1 MRTSPRYTWR
11 YVAQSVIAGVLVVA
25 SAGCAGSDD
34 DSAGQA
40 TTTPPVATTTS
51 PPSAAETPAAPAGAG
66 TDALYRAGN
75 TATGAVPGSTLIS
88 IETERDGRWE
98 VQVVT
103 ADGTE
108 HEMDISSDG
117 ATVTRGPTA
126 KTEDEDDKTEH
137 RDRTQAARL
146 DYRAAADKVLT
157 EVPNGTITELN
168 LDGRNGTTVWEADV
182 LDSSQAKQEVT
193 VDAGSGQ
200 ILQNTT
206 GR

>member
-1 MRTSPRYTWR
+1 MRTSSRYKWW

-25 SAGCAGSDD
+25 SAGCGDSDD
-34 DSAGQA
+34 DGAGPAA
-40 TTTPPVATTTS
+40 TTPLTS
-51 PPSAAETPAAPAGAG
+51 PAATSAAPAGAG
-66 TDALYRAGN
+66 PDALYRAGD

-88 IETERDGRWE
+88 LETERDGRWE
-98 VQVVT
+98 VHVVT

-108 HEMDISSDG
+108 HEMEISSDG
-117 ATVTRGPTA
+117 ATVTMGPTA

-137 RDRTQAARL
+137 QDRARAARL
-146 DYRAAADKVLT
+146 DYRAAADTVLT
-157 EVPNGTITELN
+157 EVPDGTITELN

-182 LDSSQAKQEVT
+182 LDNSQAKHEVT